1 MNNTHKSVAVIS
13 AGPVGMAAAAHLIEK
28 GLKPVIFEKG
38 NTVGHAVSSWG
49 HVKVFTPWKYIYDKA
64 LLTFLEQTDWKRP
77 DAEYL
82 PYGSEIVKS
91 VFNSCF

>member
-1 MNNTHKSVAVIS
+1 MNNTHKSVAVIG

-49 HVKVFTPWKYIYDKA
+49 HVKVFTP
-64 LLTFLEQTDWKRP
+64 
-77 DAEYL
+77 
-82 PYGSEIVKS
+82 
-91 VFNSCF
+91 